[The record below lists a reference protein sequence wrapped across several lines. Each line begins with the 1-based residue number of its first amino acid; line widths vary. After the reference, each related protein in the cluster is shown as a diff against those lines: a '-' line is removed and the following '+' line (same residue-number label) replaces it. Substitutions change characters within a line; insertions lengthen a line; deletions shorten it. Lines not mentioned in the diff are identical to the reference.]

1 MLTCKHVIIRPR
13 PSLRPYVKE
22 RAGQG
27 LAPRLMQP
35 FVRRAAGVENP
46 EQGEG
51 RDALRP
57 DRFRI
62 P

>member
-1 MLTCKHVIIRPR
+1 MLTCKHVIIRPG
-13 PSLRPYVKE
+13 RPYGPRLRE
-22 RAGQG
+22 RAGRG
-27 LAPRLMQP
+27 Y
-35 FVRRAAGVENP
+35 RRAWCSPLFDAPQAWRTP
-46 EQGEG
+46 ERSEG